1 EFNGLERRHSD
12 FMLRENVFRLC
23 RERKDICIRMY
34 LKDRGLPYPYYC
46 SYYIYSGWIVSN
58 AALVGGVSTVM
69 SSLQIVGVCFACCL
83 SKSILK
89 DFHDFYY

>member
-1 EFNGLERRHSD
+1 
-12 FMLRENVFRLC
+12 MLRENVFRLC

-69 SSLQIVGVCFACCL
+69 SSLQVAHPLYPNPSFIL
-83 SKSILK
+83 SFRLWESVSHVVYPRV
-89 DFHDFYY
+89 F